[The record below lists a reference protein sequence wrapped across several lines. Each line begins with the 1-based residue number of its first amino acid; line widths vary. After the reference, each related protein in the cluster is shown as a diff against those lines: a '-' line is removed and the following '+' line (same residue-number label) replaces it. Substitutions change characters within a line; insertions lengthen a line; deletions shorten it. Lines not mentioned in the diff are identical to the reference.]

1 MSIILAQVNR
11 RVMSFPG
18 RPITVGEPD
27 SELVRRLQRRLND
40 RGCGPLDVDG
50 IFGPGTRSAV
60 KLFQARF
67 PDIDGQPLRI
77 DGVVGAITWA
87 ALFGAGEAV
96 IVAQEAAFELRG
108 AALAAAQAQI
118 GVREDPPGS
127 NAGRDVAAYL
137 DAVGLP
143 PGNAWCAAFVY
154 WCFTRAA
161 AVLGCDNP
169 VPRTGGVLQ
178 QWRRAVARGVPHV
191 EAKAAADNPV
201 LVLPGSVFY
210 LSTGGGM
217 GHTGFV
223 EEVQSG
229 KLVTIEGNT
238 NDSGSREGVGV
249 FRRTGRKVKCVSLG
263 FVVYGDGW

>member
-1 MSIILAQVNR
+1 MNSTLALANR
-11 RVMSFPG
+11 GAISYPG
-18 RPITVGEPD
+18 HPIALGEPD
-27 SELVRRLQRRLND
+27 SELVRLLQRRLND
-40 RGCGPLDVDG
+40 SGCGPLDVDG
-50 IFGPGTRSAV
+50 IFGPRTRSAV

-67 PDIDGQPLRI
+67 PDAEGMPLKI
-77 DGVVGAITWA
+77 DGVVGPITWGA
-87 ALFGAGEAV
+87 MFGEGEGVAV
-96 IVAQEAAFELRG
+96 GQEAGFELRG
-108 AALAAAQAQI
+108 AAIGVAQTQI
-118 GVREDPPGS
+118 GVREDRPGS
-127 NAGRDVAAYL
+127 NNGREVAAYL

-154 WCFTRAA
+154 WCFARAA

-178 QWRRAVARGVPHV
+178 QWRRAIARGVPHV
-191 EAKAAADNPV
+191 EAKAAADDPA
-201 LVLPGSVFY
+201 LVLPGAVFY

-223 EEVQSG
+223 EEVRGG

-249 FRRTGRKVKCVSLG
+249 FRRTGRKVNSVSLG
-263 FVVYGDGW
+263 FVVYGG